1 MEEWGLGY
9 RATEIIFRNN
19 NILKPVL
26 SSILEGKENIL
37 EGKETILKRKLQW
50 PIWKPGK
57 LGTVEGCRT

>member
-1 MEEWGLGY
+1 MLCMEHNITMEEWGLGY

-37 EGKETILKRKLQW
+37 EGKETILKRKLQ
-50 PIWKPGK
+50 
-57 LGTVEGCRT
+57 